1 MSLKLLSFVFILL
14 FINESYAI
22 QVTRNI
28 PYTRDAQQVLDLFM
42 PVDSGETI
50 TQPRPAAIVMHSGGF
65 VMGERSEV
73 EYIAE
78 WFAEMGVVVIN
89 VDYALATQTGNK
101 WPAQMADVIQG
112 VWWLKEN
119 AVRYNINPNKILAV
133 GASAGGYLAA
143 MLGQTSISSVTSG
156 VDSEVHGVVSFS
168 APWDLLAATTDEQL
182 HYIRHLL
189 PNVTPEDL
197 YLASPRYWITRHS
210 PPVLIFRGTGDELVP
225 IQQSKNACKTYV
237 SKGLN
242 FCYLVPLEG
251 HTHSTELV
259 DYAMTIGL
267 IENFLNWWLT
277 Q

>member
-1 MSLKLLSFVFILL
+1 MKLKWLSFVFILL
-14 FINESYAI
+14 FINEAYAI

-28 PYTRDAQQVLDLFM
+28 PYTRDDQRSLDLFL
-42 PVDSGETI
+42 PVDTGRAVS
-50 TQPRPAAIVMHSGGF
+50 PRPAAIVMHSGGF
-65 VMGERSEV
+65 VRGDRSEV

-89 VDYALATQTGNK
+89 VDYTLAIQTENK

-119 AVRYNINPNKILAV
+119 ATRYNINPNKILAV

-143 MLGQTSISSVTSG
+143 MLGQTSVSNVTSG
-156 VDSEVHGVVSFS
+156 VDSEVHGVISFS

-182 HYIRHLL
+182 YYIHQLL
-189 PNVTPEDL
+189 PNVTPEAL
-197 YLASPRYWITRHS
+197 YLASPRYLITRHS
-210 PPVLIFRGTGDELVP
+210 PPVLIFHGTDDELVP
-225 IQQSKNACKTYV
+225 IQQSKNACKAYV

-242 FCYLVPLEG
+242 SCYLVPLEG
-251 HTHSTELV
+251 YRHSTDLMGS
-259 DYAMTIGL
+259 AMVTGV
-267 IENFLNWWLT
+267 IEKFLNWWMT